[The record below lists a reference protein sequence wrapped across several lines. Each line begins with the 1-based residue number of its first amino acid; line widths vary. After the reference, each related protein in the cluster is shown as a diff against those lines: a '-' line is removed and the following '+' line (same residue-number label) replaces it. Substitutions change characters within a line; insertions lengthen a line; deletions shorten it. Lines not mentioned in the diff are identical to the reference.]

1 MKLKNI
7 YRDYGMKS
15 ALCKI
20 LMKVRDELR
29 SKTKTLS
36 QLLAVC
42 KKCDGRPIHP
52 KSDPR
57 FGCCT
62 SKVEG
67 EWVVCQLREDILYKV
82 REKREERKREGRE
95 NPEIDELD
103 RHLEE
108 NTERIKKLIVRDK
121 EELERLEL
129 KRQLEE
135 ELNEITERLKEQL
148 YS

>member
-1 MKLKNI
+1 M
-7 YRDYGMKS
+7 
-15 ALCKI
+15 
-20 LMKVRDELR
+20 
-29 SKTKTLS
+29 KTLS

-62 SKVEG
+62 RKVEG
-67 EWVVCQLREDILYKV
+67 EWVVCQLREDILCKIREE
-82 REKREERKREGRE
+82 REKRKREGRE
-95 NPEIDELD
+95 NPEIDEVD
-103 RHLEE
+103 RWMEE
-108 NTERIKKLIVRDK
+108 NTERIKKFIVRDK

-135 ELNEITERLKEQL
+135 ELNEITKRSKEQL